1 MRGRNMD
8 KLTAIFQSLQLDLAG
23 PVRWQDARGLI
34 MRTPEWHRDPE
45 LQRIEPIDM
54 ITVFEDEVQRAE
66 KELAEVRQRRAED
79 RRRKARKAREGFNEL
94 LRELVQADQI
104 SAGTTWKSVYPLL
117 AHDERYLALL
127 GQPGSSPLDLFW
139 DLVDDLDVQ
148 AEENQLVIEAVAKER
163 GFVVDEATKEDD
175 FFAAIKDD
183 VRLESMDYTAIRATF
198 EKVRAPFL
206 RLLLPTFPQIHLDWC
221 PWSALSL
228 TRPPSPASSCTPI
241 HTSCNTAPFEQSA
254 TSADEPK
261 SGSGSWSTTSATR
274 SKRSTP
280 RSTSTRRRTKR
291 SCRS

>member
-1 MRGRNMD
+1 
-8 KLTAIFQSLQLDLAG
+8 
-23 PVRWQDARGLI
+23 

-66 KELAEVRQRRAED
+66 KELAEVRQWRAEE

-139 DLVDDLDVQ
+139 DVVDDLDVQ

-163 GFVVDEATKEDD
+163 GVVVDEASNEDD

-198 EKVRAPFL
+198 GKVRATFL
-206 RLLLPTFPQIHLDWC
+206 PPLLPTFHQIHLSPVPMVCLVADM
-221 PWSALSL
+221 
-228 TRPPSPASSCTPI
+228 PPNASHASPRTFI
-241 HTSCNTAPFEQSA
+241 HTSCNTAPSEQSA
-254 TSADEPK
+254 TSADEPR

-291 SCRS
+291 LCRS